1 MKMKRIGVV
10 GLLVAALLLSGAPVA
25 ASAATPDD
33 VDPQI
38 AQLLEDNPGGILIDG
53 THAVWPELGMEASVT
68 RSGGAA
74 ARSVGPCATGRIC
87 IFTGQLTGL
96 TVSWSI
102 CGTLPVPSGFVP
114 RSLVNARPSGY
125 AQARSGSGSVLA
137 TAYAGSWVPVGGTAT
152 TVRCVF

>member
-1 MKMKRIGVV
+1 MKRTGVV

-25 ASAATPDD
+25 ASASTPDD

-38 AQLLEDNPGGILIDG
+38 EQLLEDNPGGILIDG

-68 RSGGAA
+68 RSRGPA

-87 IFTGQLTGL
+87 VFTGQLVGL

-102 CGTLPVPSGFVP
+102 CGTIPVPSGFAP
-114 RSLVNARPSGY
+114 RSLVNARSSGY
-125 AQARSGSGSVLA
+125 AQARSSSGGVLA

-152 TVRCVF
+152 TVHCVF

>member
-1 MKMKRIGVV
+1 MKRNRTGLV
-10 GLLVAALLLSGAPVA
+10 GLLVAALLLSGAPAA

-38 AQLLEDNPGGILIDG
+38 AQLLKDNPGGILIDN

-68 RSGGAA
+68 RSAGPA
-74 ARSVGPCATGRIC
+74 ARSVGPCATGKIC
-87 IFTGQLTGL
+87 IFTGQLGGL

-102 CGTLPVPSGFVP
+102 CGTIPVPSGFVP
-114 RSLVNARPSGY
+114 RSLVNARSSGY
-125 AQARSGSGSVLA
+125 AQARSSGGGVLA

-152 TVRCVF
+152 SVHCVF